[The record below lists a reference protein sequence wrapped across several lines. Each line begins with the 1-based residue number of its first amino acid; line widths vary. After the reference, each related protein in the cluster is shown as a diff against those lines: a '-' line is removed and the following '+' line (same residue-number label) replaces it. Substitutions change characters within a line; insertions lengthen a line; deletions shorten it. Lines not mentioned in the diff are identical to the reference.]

1 MGMTGADVPIRTIV
15 AVEGFSDEA
24 ALLTLADRRKID
36 LSALGVRIAWI
47 GGAHGIGRFLAERPR
62 DVAVAGLCDA
72 GEEHVF
78 RRALERSGF
87 GASLTREEME
97 RVGFYV
103 CEADLEDELIR
114 SHGTEAVETI
124 LERED
129 DLDRFRMFQHQPA
142 QRDRPLEAQLHRF
155 LRTTSG
161 RNVRYAR
168 VLIETLDAGR
178 FPRPLNDLLTHLTKT

>member
-1 MGMTGADVPIRTIV
+1 MTRAGGQVRTIV
-15 AVEGFSDEA
+15 AVEGLSDEA
-24 ALLTLADRRKID
+24 ALLALADRREID

-72 GEEHVF
+72 AEEHVF

-87 GASLTREEME
+87 GTSLTREKME
-97 RVGFYV
+97 QVGFYV

-114 SHGTEAVETI
+114 SHGAEAVETV
-124 LERED
+124 LEQED

-142 QRDRPLEAQLHRF
+142 QRGRPLEAQLHRF

-161 RNVRYAR
+161 RNVHYAR
-168 VLIETLDAGR
+168 VLIEALDSNR
-178 FPRPLNDLLTHLTKT
+178 FPRPLDRLVTHVAAT